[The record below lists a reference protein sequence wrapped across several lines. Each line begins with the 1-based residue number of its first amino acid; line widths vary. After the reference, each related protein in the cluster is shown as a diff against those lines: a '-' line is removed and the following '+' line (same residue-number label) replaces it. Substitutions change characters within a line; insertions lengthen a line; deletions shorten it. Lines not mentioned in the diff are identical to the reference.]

1 MNRGRVN
8 LSIFEHLYNQD
19 RFLEAKDDYS
29 SAKIIIIGAPM
40 DFTVSFRPG
49 TRFGPKKIRE
59 ASYGLENYSVY
70 ADDSLENKMF
80 FDAGDV
86 DIPFGNVEKSLD
98 IIGDVTKEFLD
109 DGKIP
114 LFLGG
119 EHLISYPIIKKV
131 VEKYPDLAIVHFDAH
146 ADLRD
151 SYLGERLSH
160 ATVLRRVSEHV
171 KDKQIYHFGIRSG
184 VKQEFVYAKQHTH
197 MFPIEVKTP
206 FLRTLQDL
214 KNRPIYIT
222 LDIDVVDPAFAP
234 GTGTPEPG
242 GCSSQEILEVV
253 SHFKE
258 LNIVGFDL
266 VEVSPAN
273 DLSERTSLLAAK
285 ILRELLIGLG

>member
-1 MNRGRVN
+1 MN
-8 LSIFEHLYNQD
+8 IFEHLHNQD
-19 RFLEAKDDYS
+19 RFLDAKDDYNDS
-29 SAKIIIIGAPM
+29 KIVIIGVPM

-59 ASYGLENYSVY
+59 ASYGLENYSLY
-70 ADDSLENKMF
+70 IDDSLENKRF

-86 DIPFGNVEKSLD
+86 DIPFGNVKKSLE
-98 IIGDVTKEFLD
+98 IIGDVTEQCIKD
-109 DGKIP
+109 NKIP

-131 VEKYPDLAIVHFDAH
+131 AEKYPDLLVLHFDAH

-151 SYLGERLSH
+151 SFLGEKLSH
-160 ATVLRRVSEHV
+160 ATVLRRISEQI
-171 KDKQIYHFGIRSG
+171 KDKHIYHFGIRSG
-184 VKQEFVYAKQHTH
+184 VKEEFTYAKQHTH
-197 MFPIEVKTP
+197 MFPIEVKAP
-206 FLRTLQDL
+206 FLKAFQDL

-242 GCSSQEILEVV
+242 GCSSQEILEIVTY
-253 SHFKE
+253 FKD

-285 ILRELLIGLG
+285 ILREFLIGLG